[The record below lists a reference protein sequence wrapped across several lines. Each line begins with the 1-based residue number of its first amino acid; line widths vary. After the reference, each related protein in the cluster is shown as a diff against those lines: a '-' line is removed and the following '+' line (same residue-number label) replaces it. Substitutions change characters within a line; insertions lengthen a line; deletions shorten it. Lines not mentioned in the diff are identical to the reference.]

1 MTSNIDP
8 NNSNNASFFN
18 DVKKTCTSL
27 FDRLQEV
34 FNKIP
39 PLIEEKIAGLGS
51 THQVTASAL
60 IQRELEL
67 KISFEQAKAYA
78 AEDGRGASEH
88 IEEYGITDQTMLFEI
103 AKIAAAQDGSGTS
116 QNIKNYGITD
126 QDRRVEIAKIAATQ
140 DGSETSQNIK
150 NYGITNQD
158 RLFEI
163 AKIAATQNGWG
174 TSLWIQTYGIQ
185 DQKMLFEIAK
195 IAAAQ
200 SGGGTSVWIQNYRIQ
215 DQNRLFEIAKIAA
228 TQDGW
233 ETSTYIQHYGIQD
246 QSMLFE
252 IAKIAAA
259 QSGGG
264 TSERIKNY
272 GIQDQSMLFEIAK
285 IAAAQDGEKTSKYIQ
300 NFDIQDQSMLFE
312 IAKIA
317 AAQDGLATIQNIKN
331 YGFSN
336 EQQVEILQLSLA
348 YIFQSASETTDFL
361 NLHGLAN
368 HLVLLSSPNQKLY
381 EGFAKTCKIDI
392 PFHFETPEKKE
403 QIEQTLKTAF
413 IDLKKLAIE
422 SGVSNKT
429 LALMEGTIF
438 NKHVNLQQQ
447 RKGLLWLYTLVIHY
461 KLDLTQNAI
470 KQSPLCDE
478 SIGPLL
484 NSILKTIDPTL
495 RTQATRALIEG
506 YNHPEK
512 RTSLISLISA
522 LKEERFHLI
531 ILFGTVA
538 GISPSMTKKICEE
551 LPKTK
556 YKDAKLMAPINEMMG
571 AVYQSSALSE
581 KQRLLEPIFAS
592 PIKGDR
598 EPKPAFDK
606 RLAEYRNNQ
615 RNWIAAMHSLLFFAQ
630 ETILNSVTNTTEL
643 VNAWQTFMGKI
654 FYIKSE
660 ALDQFI
666 PTFGQSKR
674 HPNALITYTTRLQT
688 LPQKEKDQLM
698 PLLGKFANAVLGKTF
713 PQIRYDLTESVHL
726 RTLFSENPELL
737 NKWQTALPFETQDSS
752 LPFTIEDTDAWEDLV
767 LMGTEV
773 DGSCQSIRDNPTL
786 NQCLLA
792 AFLDGKVRLMVARE
806 KGTGKIIGRVILRVL
821 QDDNGKPV
829 LFVDTLYTRNGVNSE
844 LIRQN
849 ILEGCKQKAQSMGIA
864 MALSV
869 KDYDGLAT
877 HKYPGALNSL
887 GGPAPYEYVDALNG
901 RQQNGIYSIPESY
914 VLWKPS
920 L

>member
-8 NNSNNASFFN
+8 NNYNNTGFFN

-27 FDRLQEV
+27 FDQLQDV

-39 PLIEEKIAGLGS
+39 RLIEEKIAGLGS

-60 IQRELEL
+60 TKDEL
-67 KISFEQAKAYA
+67 KLKASFERAKADA
-78 AEDGRGASEH
+78 AKDGLGTTLW
-88 IEEYGITDQTMLFEI
+88 IQNYGITDQNMLFEI

-126 QDRRVEIAKIAATQ
+126 Q
-140 DGSETSQNIK
+140 NM
-150 NYGITNQD
+150 
-158 RLFEI
+158 LFEI

-185 DQKMLFEIAK
+185 
-195 IAAAQ
+195 
-200 SGGGTSVWIQNYRIQ
+200 N
-215 DQNRLFEIAKIAA
+215 
-228 TQDGW
+228 
-233 ETSTYIQHYGIQD
+233 

-264 TSERIKNY
+264 TSLSIQNY
-272 GIQDQSMLFEIAK
+272 GIQDQNKLFEIAK
-285 IAAAQDGEKTSKYIQ
+285 IAAAQNGEETSTYIQ
-300 NFDIQDQSMLFE
+300 YYGIQDQSRLFE

-317 AAQDGLATIQNIKN
+317 AAQNSLATIQNIQN
-331 YGFSN
+331 YGLSSK
-336 EQQVEILQLSLA
+336 QQIEILQLSLT
-348 YIFQSASETTDFL
+348 YVFQSASETTNFL
-361 NLHGLAN
+361 DLHKLTN
-368 HLVLLSSPNQKLY
+368 HLVLVSPPNQNLF
-381 EGFAKTCKIDI
+381 EEFAKVCKMEI
-392 PFHFETPEKKE
+392 PFPFETPEKKE
-403 QIEQTLKTAF
+403 QLEQTFKTAF
-413 IDLKKLAIE
+413 VNLKNLAIA

-429 LALMEGTIF
+429 LALMEDTIF
-438 NKHVNLQQQ
+438 NKHTSLQQQ
-447 RKGLLWLYTLVIHY
+447 RKDLLWLYTLVIHY

-478 SIGPLL
+478 SMGPLL
-484 NSILKTIDPTL
+484 NSILNTINPTL
-495 RTQATRALIEG
+495 RSQATRALIEG

-522 LKEERFHLI
+522 LKEERLHLI

-538 GISPSMTKKICEE
+538 GISPSMMKKICEE

-556 YKDAKLMAPINEMMG
+556 YKDAKLMAPINEIMG

-581 KQRLLEPIFAS
+581 KQRLLELIFAS

-630 ETILNSVTNTTEL
+630 ETLLNQVTNTTEL
-643 VNAWQTFMGKI
+643 VNAWQTFMGKT
-654 FYIKSE
+654 FYLKNE
-660 ALDQFI
+660 FLDQFF
-666 PTFGQSKR
+666 PTFGYSKR
-674 HPNALITYTTRLQT
+674 YPNALITYATRLQT
-688 LPQKEKDQLM
+688 LSPKDQLM
-698 PLLGKFANAVLGKTF
+698 ALLGKFANSVLDKTF

-726 RTLFSENPELL
+726 KSLFSENPELL
-737 NKWQTALPFETQDSS
+737 KQWQTALSIETEDSS

-773 DGSCQSIRDNPTL
+773 NNSCQDILNNPTL
-786 NQCLLA
+786 NQCLLT

-806 KGTGKIIGRVILRVL
+806 KETGKIIGRVVLRVL
-821 QDDNGKPV
+821 QDDKGKPV
-829 LFVDTLYTRNGVNSE
+829 LFVDKLYTRNGVNSA
-844 LIRQN
+844 LICRN

-864 MALSV
+864 LAASV
-869 KDYDGLAT
+869 IDYNGLTT
-877 HKYPGALNSL
+877 HKYPGTLNSL
-887 GGPAPYEYVDALNG
+887 GGPAPYEYVDAMNG
-901 RQQNGIYSIPESY
+901 SQQNGTYSIPESY
-914 VLWKPS
+914 VLWEPS